1 MNTKMIPLQAELDR
15 LLRYEK
21 EHGLGYDD
29 FMALVNM
36 SKELLPLH
44 SADPNHIESTWMK
57 YRMNNLEQNE
67 YRFHPEAFAGFD
79 EIVGAEHIAECIRN
93 KGVFGT
99 FHYGAYRYVG
109 LELVRM
115 MEETNSHLDVVVDQD
130 SYDSDQELQAWNDIR
145 RDADIHYIVSEEQG
159 SGLKLVRILRSRG
172 NILLYLD
179 GNTGSGEDSQPL
191 VCDHLT
197 SSVQMRSGI
206 YRLVSLLKKELC
218 IVIAD
223 QPEPGYNRLIA
234 YKPFAVDKTK
244 LQQGADHSYALF
256 RDSLLKRPDLWRFWY
271 RHHQYVHQWGED
283 STSEV
288 SLTPQVDWIDEEYGL
303 GVDLRTGQIYETK
316 TN

>member
-1 MNTKMIPLQAELDR
+1 MNTKTTPLQNELDQ

-29 FMALVNM
+29 FMALVNI
-36 SKELLPLH
+36 SKELLPLD
-44 SADPNHIESTWMK
+44 SADTNHIESTWMK

-67 YRFHPEAFAGFD
+67 YRLSPDAFAGFD
-79 EIVGAEHIAECIRN
+79 EIVGAEHILQCVRN

-115 MEETNSHLDVVVDQD
+115 MENLNSRLDVVVDQD
-130 SYDSDQELQAWNDIR
+130 SYDSEKELELWNDIR
-145 RDADIHYIVSEEQG
+145 RESDIHYIVSEEQG
-159 SGLKLVRILRSRG
+159 SGLKLVRILRNRG

-191 VCDHLT
+191 VCQHLT

-223 QPEPGYNRLIA
+223 QPEPGHNRLIA
-234 YKPFAVDKTK
+234 YKPFAVDKTT
-244 LQQGADHSYALF
+244 LQSSADHSYSLF
-256 RDSLLKRPDLWRFWY
+256 RDSLMKRPDLWRFWY
-271 RHHQYVHQWGED
+271 RHHQYVHQWGD
-283 STSEV
+283 T
-288 SLTPQVDWIDEEYGL
+288 LTDESSFSPNVDWIDEEYGL